1 MKSKNYYR
9 VRLLVRIAF
18 WTALSVALA
27 LAIWFVATSVWY
39 VEGGYCIG
47 SMDACTEGGF

>member
-9 VRLLVRIAF
+9 VRLLARILF
-18 WTALSVALA
+18 W
-27 LAIWFVATSVWY
+27 LAIASIIYFIATSVWW

-47 SMDACTEGGF
+47 SSDTCLMGGL

>member
-9 VRLLVRIAF
+9 VRLLARILF
-18 WTALSVALA
+18 WTSLA
-27 LAIWFVATSVWY
+27 LLIWFVATSVWW

-47 SMDACTEGGF
+47 SMDACEMGGN

>member
-18 WTALSVALA
+18 WTALA
-27 LAIWFVATSVWY
+27 LAIWFIATSVWW

-47 SMDACTEGGF
+47 SMDACEMGGN

>member
-9 VRLLVRIAF
+9 MRLLARILF
-18 WTALSVALA
+18 WTALGL
-27 LAIWFVATSVWY
+27 LIWFVATSVWW

-47 SMDACTEGGF
+47 SSDTCLVGGL